1 MQTKNVPVPFRNR
14 NLDSIVTGLRVKL
27 RSELLRTKQKWNR
40 NITRLQFFRTKTSFA
55 RQLGCVSPLFICY
68 EYHSRDRVRNGR
80 NTAAEVAAGVGGE
93 GQASVTEWYLVAS
106 ASVVISVCGLLNAP
120 LSGCNASASDWA

>member
-1 MQTKNVPVPFRNR
+1 MVA
-14 NLDSIVTGLRVKL
+14 GLRVKL
-27 RSELLRTKQKWNR
+27 RSELLRTKQK
-40 NITRLQFFRTKTSFA
+40 NITRLQIRTKTSFA

-106 ASVVISVCGLLNAP
+106 ASVASASVVISVYVF
-120 LSGCNASASDWA
+120 